1 VGGSYLPVAN
11 AYPVGGYEV
20 DVTPFTPD
28 AAQVVVDESLV
39 LLRELAKKATSPQ
52 VVIANRISP

>member
-1 VGGSYLPVAN
+1 MAD

-28 AAQVVVDESLV
+28 AAQEVIRASVT
-39 LLRELAKKATSPQ
+39 LLHELA
-52 VVIANRISP
+52 N